1 MRRTLVV
8 GSGLVLATCV
18 ACSEAPSRQPA
29 ATSPP
34 GGAGYD
40 AVMLALPKGDAR
52 AGRQAFLN
60 LKCTACHSVANEAGF
75 PPPFSNNLGPALDL
89 RRPFRSP
96 SEVATAIVAPSHS
109 ISSGTSPELKARLE
123 GELSPMGDFSQAM
136 TVRQLADMVEYL
148 RTTPTAP

>member
-1 MRRTLVV
+1 MRRTLIV
-8 GSGLVLATCV
+8 GSGLLLATWL
-18 ACSEAPSRQPA
+18 ACSGAPSSPPA
-29 ATSPP
+29 ATSQP
-34 GGAGYD
+34 GDSGYE

-52 AGRQAFLN
+52 AGRQAFLD
-60 LKCTACHSVANEAGF
+60 LKCTACHKVADETGF
-75 PPPFSNNLGPALDL
+75 PEPFSDNLGPELDL

-109 ISSGTSPELKARLE
+109 ISSGTSPEVKARLE

-148 RTTPTAP
+148 RTTPPAP